1 MVSANSPRNILVAV
15 DESSHSIG
23 AFSWALDNIA
33 LKDGDRV
40 TVVVCIDNEDDR
52 QAVLERTKTLIRA
65 IADPNHLNV
74 KYAVQVL
81 LLATASAGVKLCQL
95 VDEVNPEM
103 LVVGSAGKTHLQ
115 GMLVGSVSQHCITH
129 ANCPVIV
136 ARVMPADELR
146 AQDLSKKPIAVLTDH
161 AMWV

>member
-1 MVSANSPRNILVAV
+1 MVSAQSPRNILVAV

-33 LKDGDRV
+33 TNDGDHV
-40 TVVVCIDNEDDR
+40 TVVVCIELESDR
-52 QAVLERTKTLIRA
+52 EAVFERTKTLIRA
-65 IADPNHLNV
+65 IADPGHLNV

-81 LLATASAGVKLCQL
+81 LLTTTNAGAKLCQL
-95 VDEVNPEM
+95 VDEVSPAM
-103 LVVGSAGKTHLQ
+103 LVLGSAGKSHLQ
-115 GMLVGSVSQHCITH
+115 GMLVGSVSQHCIMH

-146 AQDLSKKPIAVLTDH
+146 AQDLAKKPLAVTTDH